1 MSLAHALV
9 VAAAFLLSPLAHA
22 QARPDNPFRSSVTLG
37 GLYMAGNVGQATANA
52 DIRLSHSDK
61 TWGYDG
67 LASAFR
73 LWIRPAPDAELI
85 RVGDTLALTALPFW
99 YLADRWFVLG
109 TARYEH
115 SALRGL
121 AGRTNGGAGIGFA
134 PVREEDKLLRVA
146 LGAQLEHSRFAEAN
160 LAPGWVEDGPE
171 RLVGRAALQ
180 SNGWLRVK
188 RSRVSLRY
196 VGGLFVNPVDPR
208 DLRGF
213 VDGSASVEVARQLAL
228 RVGGSLLHD
237 TVVPAGIQPTDLRV
251 TAGLS
256 WKRPARPE
264 EPPPP
269 SAP

>member
-1 MSLAHALV
+1 MSFAHALV
-9 VAAAFLLSPLAHA
+9 VAAACLFSPVVHA
-22 QARPDNPFRSSVTLG
+22 QARPDNPFRSSVSLG

-52 DIRLSHSDK
+52 DIRLSHSDE

-73 LWIRPAPDAELI
+73 LWIRPTPDAEFI

-99 YLADRWFVLG
+99 YAAERWFLLG
-109 TARYEH
+109 TARYER

-121 AGRTNGGAGIGFA
+121 EGRANGGAGVGFA
-134 PVREEDKLLRVA
+134 PVRKEDRLLRVA
-146 LGAQLEHSRFAEAN
+146 LGAQLEHARFAEAD
-160 LAPGWVEDGPE
+160 LAPGGVEDEPE
-171 RLVGRAALQ
+171 RLVGRATLQ

-188 RSRVSLRY
+188 RSRLSLRY
-196 VGGLFVNPVDPR
+196 VGGLFANPAQPR

-213 VDGSASVEVARQLAL
+213 LDGSASVEVARQLAL
-228 RVGGSLLHD
+228 RIGGSLLHD

-256 WKRPARPE
+256 WTRPARPDDTA
-264 EPPPP
+264 PP
-269 SAP
+269 AP